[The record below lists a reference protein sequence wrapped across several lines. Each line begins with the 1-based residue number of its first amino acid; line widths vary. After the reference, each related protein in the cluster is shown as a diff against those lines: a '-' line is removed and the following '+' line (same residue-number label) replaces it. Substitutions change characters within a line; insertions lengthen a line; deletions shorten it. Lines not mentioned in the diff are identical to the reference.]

1 MGNRGK
7 STVREYLELIT
18 ETAVFVFF
26 VMTFVVQTLGYLLF
40 LELTA

>member
-7 STVREYLELIT
+7 STVREYLKLIT

-40 LELTA
+40 L